1 MSNIQLAITDPEY
14 KQWISNIE
22 KRFRQQQIK
31 ASVQVNSSK
40 IEFYWSLGRDICEMH
55 VEERW
60 GESVIKQLSEDLRLA
75 IDEAKGLTPG
85 NLYYCKRFY
94 SLYNQLFEKV
104 PQAGEIFH
112 YSLKNESQRSE
123 LQIVPQVGEIFK
135 PLHAIT
141 ENRMLP
147 LNIFAIPWG
156 HHKIILDRYE
166 SEPKK
171 ALFYAA
177 KTLEHSWSRAV
188 LENMMGDKG
197 EDNGLYERQGKAV
210 NNFPTTMP
218 YPTGD
223 LAAEIISDPLNMS
236 FLKLKTKYDEH
247 TLKQALIRH
256 VNDLLMSL
264 GTGFAYIRN
273 EYLLSVAGKEQ
284 FSDLLFYN
292 TKLHAY
298 VVVEVKVTE
307 FESSYLG
314 QLSGYMSLVNHILK
328 DEIDRPTIGLLICR
342 SKNNIF
348 AQYCLEGYNQPIAIT
363 AYEGIQILPDNFNDT
378 LPSIEELEA
387 EIEKQ

>member
-1 MSNIQLAITDPEY
+1 
-14 KQWISNIE
+14 
-22 KRFRQQQIK
+22 
-31 ASVQVNSSK
+31 
-40 IEFYWSLGRDICEMH
+40 
-55 VEERW
+55 
-60 GESVIKQLSEDLRLA
+60 
-75 IDEAKGLTPG
+75 
-85 NLYYCKRFY
+85 
-94 SLYNQLFEKV
+94 
-104 PQAGEIFH
+104 
-112 YSLKNESQRSE
+112 
-123 LQIVPQVGEIFK
+123 
-135 PLHAIT
+135 
-141 ENRMLP
+141 MLP

-166 SEPKK
+166 SEPMK
-171 ALFYAA
+171 ALFYAS
-177 KTLEHSWSRAV
+177 KTVEHSWSRAV

-197 EDNGLYERQGKAV
+197 KDNGLYERQGKAV
-210 NNFPTTMP
+210 NNFPATMP

-236 FLKLKTKYDEH
+236 FLKLKTKYDEY

-314 QLSGYMSLVNHILK
+314 QLSGYISLVNHILK

-342 SKNNIF
+342 SKNNVF

-363 AYEGIQILPDNFNDT
+363 AYEGIQILPENFNDT

>member
-14 KQWISNIE
+14 KQWIRNIE

-31 ASVQVNSSK
+31 AAVQVNSSK

-55 VEERW
+55 VEDRW

-75 IDEAKGLTPG
+75 IDEAKGFTPG

-104 PQAGEIFH
+104 PQVREIFH

-123 LQIVPQVGEIFK
+123 LQKVPQVGEIFK

-166 SEPKK
+166 SEPMK

-197 EDNGLYERQGKAV
+197 KDNGLYERQGKAV

-236 FLKLKTKYDEH
+236 FLKLKTKYDEY

-292 TKLHAY
+292 TRLHAY

-328 DEIDRPTIGLLICR
+328 DEIDRPTIGPLICR
-342 SKNNIF
+342 SKNNVF

-363 AYEGIQILPDNFNDT
+363 AYEGIQILPENFNDT

-387 EIEKQ
+387 EIGK

>member
-1 MSNIQLAITDPEY
+1 MSIIQLAITDPEY

-22 KRFRQQQIK
+22 KRFRHQQIK

-94 SLYNQLFEKV
+94 SLYNHLFEKV
-104 PQAGEIFH
+104 PQVGEIFH
-112 YSLKNESQRSE
+112 YSLINESQRSE

-188 LENMMGDKG
+188 MENMMGDKG
-197 EDNGLYERQGKAV
+197 KDNGLYERQGKAV

-342 SKNNIF
+342 SKNNVF

-363 AYEGIQILPDNFNDT
+363 AYEGIQILPENFNDT

>member
-1 MSNIQLAITDPEY
+1 MSIIQLAITDPEY

-104 PQAGEIFH
+104 PQVGEIFH
-112 YSLKNESQRSE
+112 HSLKNENQRSE

-188 LENMMGDKG
+188 MENMMGDKG
-197 EDNGLYERQGKAV
+197 KDNGLYERQGKAI

-236 FLKLKTKYDEH
+236 FLKLKTKYDEY

-363 AYEGIQILPDNFNDT
+363 AYEGIQILPENFNDT

>member
-31 ASVQVNSSK
+31 AAVQVNSSK

-104 PQAGEIFH
+104 PQVGEIFH

-123 LQIVPQVGEIFK
+123 LQKVPQVGEIFK

-166 SEPKK
+166 SEPMK

-177 KTLEHSWSRAV
+177 KTIEHSWSRAV
-188 LENMMGDKG
+188 LENIMGDKG
-197 EDNGLYERQGKAV
+197 KDNGLCQRTSMTRCQV
-210 NNFPTTMP
+210 SRNC
-218 YPTGD
+218 
-223 LAAEIISDPLNMS
+223 
-236 FLKLKTKYDEH
+236 
-247 TLKQALIRH
+247 KQR
-256 VNDLLMSL
+256 
-264 GTGFAYIRN
+264 
-273 EYLLSVAGKEQ
+273 
-284 FSDLLFYN
+284 
-292 TKLHAY
+292 
-298 VVVEVKVTE
+298 
-307 FESSYLG
+307 
-314 QLSGYMSLVNHILK
+314 
-328 DEIDRPTIGLLICR
+328 
-342 SKNNIF
+342 
-348 AQYCLEGYNQPIAIT
+348 
-363 AYEGIQILPDNFNDT
+363 
-378 LPSIEELEA
+378 
-387 EIEKQ
+387 